1 MNLTARGG
9 VDEAADG
16 RWRPRPGA
24 AKDAAGVEGGP
35 RRAARGGG
43 VWRRAAGGARCRGVR
58 RGRGLSRRAASSAAW
73 RSAAT
78 ARNGG
83 DGKFCQC
90 LPCILL
96 SSARDDLGEGE
107 GAEVIRGRGHR
118 SRAVAS
124 PGTYDSLVPGDAT
137 ARY

>member
-58 RGRGLSRRAASSAAW
+58 RGRGLSRRAASSAACGVERGVEE
-73 RSAAT
+73 RSDGEERRRRKILPESPLYFALLC
-78 ARNGG
+78 ARRSRG
-83 DGKFCQC
+83 
-90 LPCILL
+90 
-96 SSARDDLGEGE
+96 RR
-107 GAEVIRGRGHR
+107 RGRGYKGKG
-118 SRAVAS
+118 SS
-124 PGTYDSLVPGDAT
+124 VPGRGI
-137 ARY
+137 ARDL